1 MIKYFSIS
9 IYFLVLSFTVSAQK
23 VVRASKLLH
32 EGKYD
37 KSSELFTELYE
48 KDNSDIAAAY
58 GMVISKLKL
67 SEFIQAPLSYSEL
80 VSLFTITQKAQINFN
95 KLTTADQNFI
105 YSNVLKADVNYLHI
119 LSAKMWS
126 EHLTNSKSPS
136 TLYEYMYN
144 YHTPTI
150 EPDRKKLNARLEE
163 LYYDSLSAVNT
174 KDAWMH
180 MISMYPNGRYI
191 SVAKNTIAKI
201 DFDSAIRTPG
211 TSALKAYTIDYPN
224 SNYTKQAFTEIEKR
238 EYTEATANPT
248 EVNLENFLNK
258 YPNTEYR
265 VVLQEKLGKL
275 YLGNVRKSGSVSE
288 IDVFIEKLNRFRQTT
303 YIQNLIDSCR
313 VYSFKIDYRE
323 VSDNEDIAVISAIL
337 KKYSD
342 LDYVELDTL
351 KSRHFRLWLN
361 KLSNEGLDANLAE
374 VQSFLSQY
382 SGFSTLDLNSY
393 FTKIRDQVALRFNA
407 SKGDLVQ
414 NALAH
419 ELFSEVSDMRLPR
432 IVQILLPHL
441 KISLNLT
448 TSSIS
453 NIITGYAGSGETLGE
468 VEDFFMSYSITNDVY
483 INNFSNSA
491 ADILSINYTDQSGKK
506 MDLTFIWGEGGY
518 IPVSLN
524 TSASIYGS
532 IMSRYSII
540 SFTKPYFTESY
551 YNGEYTIRLYGYRS
565 GDQKAYPSYQINMIY
580 KVIGNKFIPDRA
592 LSIDPNYSSIS
603 DSYVQNNYS
612 SISRLIQE
620 FIEYEQNQ

>member
-1 MIKYFSIS
+1 
-9 IYFLVLSFTVSAQK
+9 
-23 VVRASKLLH
+23 
-32 EGKYD
+32 
-37 KSSELFTELYE
+37 
-48 KDNSDIAAAY
+48 
-58 GMVISKLKL
+58 
-67 SEFIQAPLSYSEL
+67 
-80 VSLFTITQKAQINFN
+80 
-95 KLTTADQNFI
+95 
-105 YSNVLKADVNYLHI
+105 
-119 LSAKMWS
+119 
-126 EHLTNSKSPS
+126 
-136 TLYEYMYN
+136 
-144 YHTPTI
+144 
-150 EPDRKKLNARLEE
+150 
-163 LYYDSLSAVNT
+163 
-174 KDAWMH
+174 
-180 MISMYPNGRYI
+180 
-191 SVAKNTIAKI
+191 
-201 DFDSAIRTPG
+201 
-211 TSALKAYTIDYPN
+211 
-224 SNYTKQAFTEIEKR
+224 
-238 EYTEATANPT
+238 
-248 EVNLENFLNK
+248 
-258 YPNTEYR
+258 
-265 VVLQEKLGKL
+265 
-275 YLGNVRKSGSVSE
+275 
-288 IDVFIEKLNRFRQTT
+288 FRQTT

-540 SFTKPYFTESY
+540 S
-551 YNGEYTIRLYGYRS
+551 
-565 GDQKAYPSYQINMIY
+565 
-580 KVIGNKFIPDRA
+580 
-592 LSIDPNYSSIS
+592 
-603 DSYVQNNYS
+603 
-612 SISRLIQE
+612 
-620 FIEYEQNQ
+620 